1 MWIVC
6 QFIARRRHDHRAFLI
21 GVVYG
26 VFDQGNSSLSSKR
39 KIQNIEITLGTVH
52 DRCCDVV
59 GLADPVPTESPKSN
73 DLGVWRNAGN
83 TGERIP
89 RFGRRYG
96 RNSRSVTIRF
106 SFLISR
112 GVWIA
117 INKLS
122 ALDWRRSI
130 NKIESNDVISVAVAV
145 IINAIHIT
153 SLLDRKGIQGP
164 IVIDILRVINCKLIF
179 EVWVIDVKPSV
190 NNADRDASVPAG
202 NGPPIE
208 HLCHA
213 EMIQA
218 ISQEVFLSQDGRI
231 IPGLTLETK
240 LKIWMGVPNVRVLL
254 PLAAQP
260 TQRS

>member
-1 MWIVC
+1 
-6 QFIARRRHDHRAFLI
+6 
-21 GVVYG
+21 
-26 VFDQGNSSLSSKR
+26 
-39 KIQNIEITLGTVH
+39 
-52 DRCCDVV
+52 
-59 GLADPVPTESPKSN
+59 
-73 DLGVWRNAGN
+73 
-83 TGERIP
+83 
-89 RFGRRYG
+89 
-96 RNSRSVTIRF
+96 VTIRF
-106 SFLISR
+106 SFPISR

-145 IINAIHIT
+145 IINAVHIS

-164 IVIDILRVINCKLIF
+164 IAIDILRVINCKLIF

-190 NNADRDASVPAG
+190 NNADRDACVPAG
-202 NGPPIE
+202 NGPSIE
-208 HLCHA
+208 RLCHA

-231 IPGLTLETK
+231 VTGLTLETK
-240 LKIWMGVPNVRVLL
+240 LKIWMGVSNVRVSL